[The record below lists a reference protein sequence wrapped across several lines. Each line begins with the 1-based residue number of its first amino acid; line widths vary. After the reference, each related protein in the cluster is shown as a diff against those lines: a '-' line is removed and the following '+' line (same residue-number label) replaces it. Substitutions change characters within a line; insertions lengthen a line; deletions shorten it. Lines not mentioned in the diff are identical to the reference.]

1 MKMKKTIYFDMDGV
15 LANFD
20 KAVKQAE
27 IPQPWLNIPGFFS
40 QLEPI
45 GDPDKTI
52 KALKEKGYTVYIL
65 SKVEVRDN
73 TERAKNK
80 KEWISKFLPSVKE
93 EDIIIVPIHEEKTA
107 YIKSDIKDSILIDDY
122 KGNLIEWQ
130 EKGGTA
136 VKFGNKIKETRPYH
150 QIVNSIAGIF
160 NLLKEIEG

>member
-1 MKMKKTIYFDMDGV
+1 MDGV

-27 IPQPWLNIPGFFS
+27 ISQPWLNIPGFFS

-45 GDPDKTI
+45 GDPDQTI
-52 KALKEKGYTVYIL
+52 EALKEKGYTVYIL

-80 KEWISKFLPSVKE
+80 KEWISKFLPSIKE

-136 VKFGNKIKETRPYH
+136 VKFGNKIKETRPYY
-150 QIVNSIAGIF
+150 QIANSIAGIF
-160 NLLKEIEG
+160 DLLKEIEG